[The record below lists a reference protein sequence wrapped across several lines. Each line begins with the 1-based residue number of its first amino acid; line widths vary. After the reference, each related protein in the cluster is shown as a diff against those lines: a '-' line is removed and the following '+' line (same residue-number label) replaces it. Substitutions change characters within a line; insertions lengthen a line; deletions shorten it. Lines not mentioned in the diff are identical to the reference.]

1 MYWISESLSGMWVFK
16 YFSVGKRR
24 REDLV
29 TSVIQQ
35 ENKYSDKIFGE
46 WLGWSGERLSQRSN
60 DICSEDK
67 GSN

>member
-1 MYWISESLSGMWVFK
+1 MWVFK

-35 ENKYSDKIFGE
+35 ENKYSDKIFGC
-46 WLGWSGERLSQRSN
+46 WERLKVGGEGDDR
-60 DICSEDK
+60 
-67 GSN
+67 G

>member
-1 MYWISESLSGMWVFK
+1 MFK

-46 WLGWSGERLSQRSN
+46 WLGWNGERLSQRSN

>member
-1 MYWISESLSGMWVFK
+1 MFK

-29 TSVIQQ
+29 TFVPQQ

-46 WLGWSGERLSQRSN
+46 WLGWSGDRLSQRSN
-60 DICSEDK
+60 DIRSEGK
-67 GSN
+67 GSNWGR